1 MPTQRLFIALPL
13 PESLRQLLAGLMTPL
28 HDVRWTQEHQ
38 LHLTLRFLGDTDE
51 AALAPLITRLAA
63 IRVQP
68 FFLPLEGVGAFPERS
83 SPRVLWAGV
92 GAGHPRLHQLRQRI
106 DDTLLAVGVDAD
118 LRRFHPHVTL
128 ARCGEHA
135 AKAAQQW
142 VRSHRE
148 FAGPSFSVDA
158 FELHA
163 SELRPEGALHRL
175 IERFPLAPA
184 SAMPSR
190 S

>member
-13 PESLRQLLAGLMTPL
+13 PAPLREFLIGLTAPL
-28 HDVRWTQEHQ
+28 HDVRWTQEEQ

-51 AALAPLITRLAA
+51 ALVEPLLTRLAA
-63 IRVQP
+63 IRVQS
-68 FFLPLEGVGAFPERS
+68 FFLPLEGVGAFPEHS
-83 SPRVLWAGV
+83 APRLLWAGV

-106 DDTLLAVGVDAD
+106 DDTLLSIGVDAD

-135 AKAAQQW
+135 ASAAQQW

-148 FAGPSFSVDA
+148 FAGPSFNVDA
-158 FELHA
+158 FELYA
-163 SELRPEGALHRL
+163 SELRPQGAVHHLL
-175 IERFPLAPA
+175 ERFALAPA
-184 SAMPSR
+184 GAHPSR
-190 S
+190 P